1 MGLPH
6 RLTAVLTACALGAT
20 MAATAGSAGAA
31 GGTPLRSG
39 SGDHCVSRLERIEPG
54 GDEARIVSERCFESY
69 ADAVRSATG
78 GAVDLPRGLSTRA
91 AVERVNAMDGA
102 IGTLSSF
109 LIGQDWD
116 DANYDPANGTK
127 LWEAS
132 APCAPGVAWNVSNI
146 NPDWQERISSA
157 KGKSNCDRFYH
168 FENANYGGAQRN
180 CLPNC
185 ATFGVMND
193 ATSSLQFKP

>member
-1 MGLPH
+1 M
-6 RLTAVLTACALGAT
+6 TAVGTVGAQ
-20 MAATAGSAGAA
+20 AKAPQPDAAGSK
-31 GGTPLRSG
+31 GGL
-39 SGDHCVSRLERIEPG
+39 HCVSRLEHIG
-54 GDEARIVSERCFESY
+54 SSKTEAEIVSETCFTTY
-69 ADAVRSATG
+69 VAAVRKATG
-78 GAVDLPRGLSTRA
+78 GAVDLSVVLSDGVAMRA
-91 AVERVNAMDGA
+91 VDAMDGP

-116 DANYDPANGTK
+116 NANYNPDAGTK

-132 APCAPGVAWNVSNI
+132 APCGPGVAWNVSNI
-146 NPDWQERISSA
+146 NPDWQDRISSA

-168 FENANYGGAQRN
+168 FEDPNYGGAQRN

-193 ATSSLQFKP
+193 ATSSLQMKP